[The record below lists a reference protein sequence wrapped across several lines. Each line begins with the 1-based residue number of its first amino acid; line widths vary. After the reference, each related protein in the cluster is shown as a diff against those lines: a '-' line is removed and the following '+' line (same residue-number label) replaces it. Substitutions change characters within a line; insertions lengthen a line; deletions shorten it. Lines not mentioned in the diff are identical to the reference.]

1 MIYDKIAENHTF
13 QLDKGLQINLHNNFN
28 EGIKKVD
35 EVMEELIED
44 VGNNVVTFKYAGN

>member
-1 MIYDKIAENHTF
+1 MGENF
-13 QLDKGLQINLHNNFN
+13 IRALDKGLQINLHNNFN